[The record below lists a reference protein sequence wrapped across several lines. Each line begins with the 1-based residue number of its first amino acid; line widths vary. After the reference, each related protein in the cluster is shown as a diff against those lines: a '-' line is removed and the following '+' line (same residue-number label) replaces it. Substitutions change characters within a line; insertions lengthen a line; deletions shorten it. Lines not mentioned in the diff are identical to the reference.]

1 MKFYD
6 YIIIIFSIITL
17 LLILNINTYEF
28 MEQNNIVLM
37 PDVTAGP
44 LPQQLNDTLK
54 TKDNLT
60 VPDIVVD
67 PLFADIIF
75 YQNDLVID
83 YPTYKKGKL
92 GLHKC
97 FELCDGSCVEFVMTG
112 NCLCFP
118 NIK

>member
-1 MKFYD
+1 MKIYD
-6 YIIIIFSIITL
+6 YIIIIFSIMTL
-17 LLILNINTYEF
+17 ILILNANRYEF
-28 MEQNNIVLM
+28 MEQNNIVSM

-44 LPQQLNDTLK
+44 IITLNDTLK
-54 TKDNLT
+54 TIDILT

-67 PLFADIIF
+67 PMFADIIF
-75 YQNDLVID
+75 YQNDPVID

-97 FELCDGSCVEFVMTG
+97 FESCDGSCVEFGITG